1 MMINIYICVGSACH
15 LKGSYNII
23 NQMQD
28 IINEKKLSEKVVIK
42 AALCLGK
49 CTNAVSVKVEDE
61 EVISLSIGNVRDFF
75 EKNIIPRLDS

>member
-1 MMINIYICVGSACH
+1 MINIYICVGSACH

>member
-28 IINEKKLSEKVVIK
+28 IINEKKLGERVVIK

>member
-1 MMINIYICVGSACH
+1 MINIYICVGSACH

-61 EVISLSIGNVRDFF
+61 EVISLSVGNVRDFF

>member
-28 IINEKKLSEKVVIK
+28 IINEKKLNDKVVIK

-49 CTNAVSVKVEDE
+49 CTSAVSVKVEDE
-61 EVISLSIGNVRDFF
+61 EVISLSIGSVRDFF
-75 EKNIIPRLDS
+75 EKNIIPRLNS

>member
-1 MMINIYICVGSACH
+1 MINIYICVGSACH

-28 IINEKKLSEKVVIK
+28 IINEKKLNDKVVIK

>member
-61 EVISLSIGNVRDFF
+61 EVISLSVGNVRDFF